1 MLKALELA
9 GFKSFAEKTRFEF
22 HSGITVVVGPNGSGK
37 SNVVDAIKWV
47 LGEQSVKSLRGKE
60 MADVIFNGSAS
71 RPALNAC
78 EATLTFDNS
87 RRLLAVDTDEVHV
100 TRRVYRSGEGEY
112 LINRQPSRLRDI
124 RELFSGTGV
133 ATEAYSVIEQGKVDV
148 MLQASPKDR
157 RAIFEEAAGISRFK
171 AKKVESLRRLER
183 VEQNLLRL
191 SDIVA
196 EVESRLRSVR
206 LQAAKARRHKEHTD
220 RLQAL
225 RTQVGLADWRH
236 LSERLVALEAEARSL
251 DEDLVATSAS
261 IATQETEA
269 FALDVTLADAH
280 EGIRAAESR
289 LAQNRERIA
298 VHESSI
304 EQGRARLREIEDDL
318 ARRSQQLA
326 QINQRTADLH
336 DQLAETRTEL
346 ATAEAEHAELAAQ
359 LTEDQRQAD
368 EAARDARTSREET
381 ERLRLQYLDRMRQG
395 AAIGNQISGIASQ
408 LDGLRAAQQRR
419 ETQQNELRAE
429 RDTLTVELEAL
440 RRTLEER
447 LAAVEAA
454 RTAAELAEKSVAE
467 LRARRA
473 EQQSQL
479 HAIETQHAAMSER
492 AGVLAELESRLEG
505 LTSAAKEVLI
515 RARAAS
521 GGPLSRIRGLLADQ
535 FAVSLDFAPA
545 IEAALGELSGY
556 LLVDPNEE
564 FFEYLARADAQFAGR
579 VGFLRVDQS
588 HDAQEL
594 SAPFADDPAILGR
607 ADQLLEVSAE
617 YAPLLRRLLRR
628 TWVVRELAD
637 ALRLAEAHPGEW
649 EFATI
654 TRDLVS
660 ANGSL
665 TLGARKGA
673 TGIVSRRSEL
683 RALAKQLA
691 TLHENI
697 AQQRQELLATDET
710 IKRAESAARE
720 SQQALGGAQSALGEH
735 RTGVQSAQERVLQLE
750 RQAGVVERELAAAV
764 KQVATGETE
773 LSTARQRMAEIET
786 DLAEKE
792 AGIAKRNADR
802 ESLEETRRVHEQRL
816 TGVKVDLAKSDE
828 RRRSLQGRVAQFE
841 LDHDERHKSL
851 DEQHRQI
858 AAGRQR
864 LEQVSRG
871 ILSAE
876 SEVAGLYLRKEEF
889 SGEIVRLLNETD
901 AHRRRRA
908 ELLASI
914 QESRN
919 AQRQLE
925 ERIHKRRLSVGE
937 LQLERGAIE
946 GRLRD
951 DYGLEISHLS
961 ETIAHQPVEERE
973 AIDREIADL
982 RRKIHSIGAV
992 NLAALDELEELERR
1006 HEHLAGQF
1014 NDLTEAKNSLEQIIQ
1029 RINADSRRLFA
1040 ETLET
1045 VRTNFQALFRKLFGG
1060 GHADIVLEEG
1070 VDILESGVEIVA
1082 RPPGTRPAYIG
1093 QLSGGQ
1099 RALTCVALLMA
1110 IFQFRPSPFC
1120 VLDEVDAPLDEANI
1134 ERFVTVLKEFLAWTQ
1149 FIVVT
1154 HSKKTMTCA
1163 STLYGVTMQE
1173 SGVSKRVSVRFQDV
1187 SEDGQILRP
1196 AGDDETAAA

>member
-60 MADVIFNGSAS
+60 MSDVIFNGSAT

-87 RRLLAVDTDEVHV
+87 RRLLAVDADDVHV
-100 TRRVYRSGEGEY
+100 TRRVYRGGEGEY

-133 ATEAYSVIEQGKVDV
+133 ATEAYSVIEQGKVDI

-191 SDIVA
+191 SDIVQ

-220 RLQAL
+220 RLQSL

-236 LSERLVALEAEARSL
+236 LSERIQAL
-251 DEDLVATSAS
+251 DEETRALDEELVSIGAS
-261 IATQETEA
+261 VATQETEA
-269 FALDVTLADAH
+269 FALEATLADAH

-304 EQGRARLREIEDDL
+304 DQGRARLREVEDDL

-326 QINQRTADLH
+326 QNNQRTADLQS
-336 DQLAETRTEL
+336 QLAETQAEL
-346 ATAEAEHAELAAQ
+346 SAAEAEHGELVARLA
-359 LTEDQRQAD
+359 TDQRQAD
-368 EAARDARTSREET
+368 EAAREAQSSREAT

-395 AAIGNQISGIASQ
+395 AAIGNQVSGITSQ
-408 LDGLRAAQQRR
+408 LDALRAASERR
-419 ETQQNELRAE
+419 ETQQSELRAQRE
-429 RDTLTVELEAL
+429 SLI
-440 RRTLEER
+440 
-447 LAAVEAA
+447 
-454 RTAAELAEKSVAE
+454 AELAQIRETLEARLSAVESARAASETADQHVAAE
-467 LRARRA
+467 RTRRA

-479 HAIETQHAAMSER
+479 HALETQHAAMSER

-505 LTSAAKEVLI
+505 LTAAAKEVLI
-515 RARAAS
+515 RARAAT

-535 FAVSLDFAPA
+535 FSVSLDFAPA
-545 IEAALGELSGY
+545 IEAALGDLSGY
-556 LLVDPNEE
+556 LLFDPNDE
-564 FFEYLARADAQFAGR
+564 FFEYLARADAHFAGR
-579 VGFLRVDQS
+579 VGFLRVGSEPSSVASDP
-588 HDAQEL
+588 
-594 SAPFADDPAILGR
+594 PFEDDPAVLGR
-607 ADQLLEVSAE
+607 ADKFVEVSPE
-617 YAPLLRRLLRR
+617 FAPLVRRLLRN
-628 TWVVRELAD
+628 TWIVRELSD
-637 ALRLAEAHPGEW
+637 ALRLAEVHPGDW
-649 EFATI
+649 SFATL
-654 TRDLVS
+654 TRDLV
-660 ANGSL
+660 AADGTL

-673 TGIVSRRSEL
+673 SGIVSRRSEL
-683 RALAKQLA
+683 KALATQLA
-691 TLHENI
+691 ALNQSIVAGRHDV
-697 AQQRQELLATDET
+697 AAMDEA
-710 IKRAESAARE
+710 IRHAEQTARE
-720 SQQALGGAQSALGEH
+720 SQLALGGAQSALGEH
-735 RTGVQSAQERVLQLE
+735 RTHVQAAQERVSQLDRQLSSLE
-750 RQAGVVERELAAAV
+750 RELTAATAQIAASEAELAAAR
-764 KQVATGETE
+764 
-773 LSTARQRMAEIET
+773 ARMIDIET
-786 DLAEKE
+786 DLAAQE
-792 AGIAKRNADR
+792 AEIAERNARR
-802 ESLEETRRVHEQRL
+802 EALDEARREFEQRL
-816 TGVKVDLAKSDE
+816 TGVKVELAKSDE
-828 RRRSLQGRVAQFE
+828 RRRSLRGRLEQYE
-841 LDHDERHKSL
+841 LDRNERHKSL
-851 DEQHRQI
+851 DDQHRQI
-858 AAGRQR
+858 AAGRHR
-864 LEQVSRG
+864 VEQIVAA
-871 ILSAE
+871 ILAAE
-876 SEVAGLYLRKEEF
+876 SEIASLYLRKEEF
-889 SGEIVRLLNETD
+889 TSDIVRLLNQAET
-901 AHRRRRA
+901 HRRRRA
-908 ELLASI
+908 ELLSSVQDA
-914 QESRN
+914 RN
-919 AQRQLE
+919 AQRQVE
-925 ERIHKRRLSVGE
+925 ERIHKRRLNSGE
-937 LQLERGAIE
+937 LQLERAAIE
-946 GRLRD
+946 SRLRD
-951 DYGLEISHLS
+951 DYGLELATLS
-961 ETIAHQPVEERE
+961 ETIAHQPLEERE

-982 RRKIHSIGAV
+982 RRKINSIGAV

-1014 NDLTEAKNSLEQIIQ
+1014 KDLSEAKDSLEQIIQ

-1045 VRTNFQALFRKLFGG
+1045 VRTNFQGLFRKLFGG

-1082 RPPGTRPAYIG
+1082 RPPGTKPAYIG

-1187 SEDGQILRP
+1187 SEDGQILRTS
-1196 AGDDETAAA
+1196 GDDETAAA